1 MKPHDIYIK
10 FHLWLIKTNNV
21 KQYYYT
27 SFATVKYLFH
37 DFKTWVFSSFN
48 RTINISCYLQIQLLE
63 GQEGWNIRANMTR
76 TGDYWLE
83 RSQDSTVIDDMIL
96 VIWFPTFNDAEKWVI
111 SERKFKTPSF
121 PEPYGSDVM
130 ILPLND
136 SQPQGDFILIILRNV
151 MCIAIQVMT
160 CISVYHHIA

>member
-1 MKPHDIYIK
+1 MLNSA
-10 FHLWLIKTNNV
+10 FALHLSKWSNLYNDLIKSMFL
-21 KQYYYT
+21 
-27 SFATVKYLFH
+27 SFK
-37 DFKTWVFSSFN
+37 K
-48 RTINISCYLQIQLLE
+48 TINISCYLQIQLLE
-63 GQEGWNIRANMTR
+63 GQEGWNIRASMTR

-83 RSQDSTVIDDMIL
+83 RSQDSTLIDDMIL

-136 SQPQGDFILIILRNV
+136 SQPQGDFILIILKNV
-151 MCIAIQVMT
+151 YCYTITDVYPSLSSYCIV
-160 CISVYHHIA
+160 

>member
-27 SFATVKYLFH
+27 SFATVKY
-37 DFKTWVFSSFN
+37 FKTWVFSSFN

-83 RSQDSTVIDDMIL
+83 RSPDSTVIDDMIL

-136 SQPQGDFILIILRNV
+136 SQPQGDLILIILRNV
-151 MCIAIQVMT
+151 MCIAIQIMT

>member
-1 MKPHDIYIK
+1 MYNNIITR
-10 FHLWLIKTNNV
+10 HLRLSNI
-21 KQYYYT
+21 
-27 SFATVKYLFH
+27 LFH

-136 SQPQGDFILIILRNV
+136 SQPQGDLILIILRNV